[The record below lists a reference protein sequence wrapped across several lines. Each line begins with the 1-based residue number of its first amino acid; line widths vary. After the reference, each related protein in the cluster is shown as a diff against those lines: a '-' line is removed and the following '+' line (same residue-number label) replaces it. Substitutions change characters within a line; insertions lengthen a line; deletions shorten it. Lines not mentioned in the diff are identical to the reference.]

1 LDKILTM
8 KSLFTLSLLVILSLS
23 VMAQDNAAQSANS
36 NSQAAD
42 AAAAQKLKKY
52 SKYKVERTSKD
63 TNLLL
68 GYIDLYKHNGG
79 VLYIIMLQQK
89 YKLKKASDTVY
100 ELRLT
105 MDDATQVGEH
115 PIWTD
120 FLYCSIGKP
129 NGTINVMSADGD
141 KIQEWHYHAEKK
153 EGIVYWYNNDKSVSN
168 KFLYKNDVLQ
178 KN

>member
-1 LDKILTM
+1 MM
-8 KSLFTLSLLVILSLS
+8 KSLLLISLLSILSLPGI
-23 VMAQDNAAQSANS
+23 AQDNTAIGTNLG
-36 NSQAAD
+36 SQAAD

-79 VLYIIMLQQK
+79 LLYIIMLQQK
-89 YKLKKASDTVY
+89 YKLKKTSDTMY

-120 FLYCSIGKP
+120 FCIAQLASL
-129 NGTINVMSADGD
+129 TEQLM
-141 KIQEWHYHAEKK
+141 
-153 EGIVYWYNNDKSVSN
+153 
-168 KFLYKNDVLQ
+168 
-178 KN
+178 

>member
-1 LDKILTM
+1 M
-8 KSLFTLSLLVILSLS
+8 KSLLLISLLSILSLPGI
-23 VMAQDNAAQSANS
+23 AQDNTAIGTNS
-36 NSQAAD
+36 GSQAAD

-79 VLYIIMLQQK
+79 LLYIIMLQQK
-89 YKLKKASDTVY
+89 YKLKKTSDTMY

-129 NGTINVMSADGD
+129 NGTVNVMSADGD

-153 EGIVYWYNNDKSVSN
+153 EGIVLWYDADKSISN
-168 KFLYKNDVLQ
+168 KFIYKSDLLQ